1 MKDLKLIISIL
12 NLREKKIFYLLVFLT
27 FFSGLLETIGI
38 GLIFPLI
45 KVLIDGPI
53 VLLNLNFLEPFH
65 DFIKSFNKED
75 LFMICFFFL
84 LIIIIVKNIFFAFLY
99 WLYFKFSTSV
109 SVRLADN
116 VIKNILSKQ
125 YIEFFSEQSS
135 ENANT
140 LITEVNIAIKGC
152 LEPMCSM
159 LTELIILLSVLIFLF
174 YIHPDGTAIIFF
186 ITVSLTIAF
195 YLIIKKKIN
204 LWSLIR
210 IKSDEKIFKNIY
222 EIFLGIKEI
231 KIFEAEKYV
240 IKNFSKNFKDS
251 SFVRR
256 KIDVLHQLPKL
267 WIETA
272 AVFAFF
278 IYFFYYLNFKNNFND
293 VIPLLAVFVAT
304 GFRVATS
311 LNRTLFS
318 YSSVKFNIPS
328 VTKVKKILL
337 LHNDNENFEENIKF
351 NHFEKIEFKSLEFL
365 DVNFVYKDPH
375 KNIFENLNLRIEAGK
390 KIGLKGISGVGKST
404 FIDLLSGLITPDKG
418 HILINGNLQINKI
431 NSWKNILGYVPQG
444 HYLTDDTIKK
454 NIAFGVEEDQ
464 IQENKLFEVLEKTNL
479 DEFVSNLPYGINTI
493 IGERGSKLSGG
504 QKQRII
510 IARALYRSPQILI
523 FDESTN
529 ALDSK
534 MESIILNNIIEK
546 NKSITCIMISH
557 NIKILEKYC
566 DIIYE
571 LENKNLKRIF

>member
-27 FFSGLLETIGI
+27 FFSGLLETVGI

-53 VLLNLNFLEPFH
+53 VLLNLKFLDPFH
-65 DFIKSFNKED
+65 DFIKSFNKEA

-84 LIIIIVKNIFFAFLY
+84 LIIIILKNIFFAFLY

-135 ENANT
+135 EHANT

-159 LTELIILLSVLIFLF
+159 LTELIILLSVLTFLF

-186 ITVSLTIAF
+186 ITVTLTIAF

-231 KIFEAEKYV
+231 KIFEAERYV

-318 YSSVKFNIPS
+318 YSSIKFNIPS
-328 VTKVKKILL
+328 VTKVKKVLL
-337 LHNDNENFEENIKF
+337 LHNENFEENIKF

-365 DVNFVYKDPH
+365 DVNFFYKDPH

-431 NSWKNILGYVPQG
+431 NFWKNILGYVPQG

-464 IQENKLFEVLEKTNL
+464 IQEKKLFEVLDKTNL
-479 DEFVSNLPYGINTI
+479 DEFVRNLPYGINTI

-546 NKSITCIMISH
+546 NKSITCIIISH

-571 LENKNLKRIF
+571 LENKNLRRIF

>member
-27 FFSGLLETIGI
+27 FFSGLLETVGI

-53 VLLNLNFLEPFH
+53 VLLNLKFLDPFH
-65 DFIKSFNKED
+65 DFIKSFNKEA

-84 LIIIIVKNIFFAFLY
+84 LIIIILKNIFFAFLY

-135 ENANT
+135 EHANT

-159 LTELIILLSVLIFLF
+159 LTELIILLSVLTFLF

-186 ITVSLTIAF
+186 ITVNLTIAF

-231 KIFEAEKYV
+231 KIFEAERYV

-318 YSSVKFNIPS
+318 YSSIKFNIPS

-365 DVNFVYKDPH
+365 DVNFFYKDPH

-390 KIGLKGISGVGKST
+390 KIGLKGISGIGKST

-431 NSWKNILGYVPQG
+431 NFWKNILGYVPQG

-464 IQENKLFEVLEKTNL
+464 IQEKKLFEVLDKTNL
-479 DEFVSNLPYGINTI
+479 DEFVRNLPYGINTI

-546 NKSITCIMISH
+546 NKSITCIIISH

-571 LENKNLKRIF
+571 LENKNLRRIF